1 MCRSLEWVRV
11 FRCFGP
17 WPPSRHPSGGWAIPR
32 APWWC
37 PQFVM
42 QVVVLTSLD
51 HCSRSLCVSTRLLQ
65 SFAISYAVL
74 ASGWS
79 KHIPGAA
86 GRGPNYCSVIS
97 APDLP
102 PVEAKRLAPNPKK
115 KKLQEG
121 AKCGQVGTSLN
132 WPNFL
137 SCPQLQITQ
146 LKPTINALWRV
157 TPSFLRPAEVVT
169 HASSCSCL
177 FWSSSREAFCNAL
190 LSAWA
195 NEPVR
200 GLQMFPAVAAEICP
214 PHSLPI
220 LIFSPEL
227 RRSQGQTRRDV

>member
-11 FRCFGP
+11 FSWFGP
-17 WPPSRHPSGGWAIPR
+17 WPPSRHLSGDWAIPQ
-32 APWWC
+32 APWCC

-42 QVVVLTSLD
+42 QVVVLISLD

-102 PVEAKRLAPNPKK
+102 PMEAKRGLGLAPKAKKK

-121 AKCGQVGTSLN
+121 AKEGWDQ
-132 WPNFL
+132 
-137 SCPQLQITQ
+137 PQLA
-146 LKPTINALWRV
+146 K
-157 TPSFLRPAEVVT
+157 
-169 HASSCSCL
+169 
-177 FWSSSREAFCNAL
+177 
-190 LSAWA
+190 LSVL
-195 NEPVR
+195 P
-200 GLQMFPAVAAEICP
+200 PAVD
-214 PHSLPI
+214 HT
-220 LIFSPEL
+220 
-227 RRSQGQTRRDV
+227 TRAHN

>member
-74 ASGWS
+74 ASGRS

-102 PVEAKRLAPNPKK
+102 PLEAKRLAPNPKK
-115 KKLQEG
+115 KKSCR
-121 AKCGQVGTSLN
+121 KV
-132 WPNFL
+132 PNVDRL
-137 SCPQLQITQ
+137 G
-146 LKPTINALWRV
+146 
-157 TPSFLRPAEVVT
+157 PAST
-169 HASSCSCL
+169 
-177 FWSSSREAFCNAL
+177 
-190 LSAWA
+190 
-195 NEPVR
+195 
-200 GLQMFPAVAAEICP
+200 
-214 PHSLPI
+214 
-220 LIFSPEL
+220 
-227 RRSQGQTRRDV
+227 GQTFCPAPSCRSHNSSPRLMRYEE

>member
-115 KKLQEG
+115 KKAAGRCQMWTG
-121 AKCGQVGTSLN
+121 WDQ
-132 WPNFL
+132 
-137 SCPQLQITQ
+137 PQLAKLSVLPPAADHTTQ
-146 LKPTINALWRV
+146 A
-157 TPSFLRPAEVVT
+157 
-169 HASSCSCL
+169 H
-177 FWSSSREAFCNAL
+177 
-190 LSAWA
+190 
-195 NEPVR
+195 
-200 GLQMFPAVAAEICP
+200 
-214 PHSLPI
+214 
-220 LIFSPEL
+220 
-227 RRSQGQTRRDV
+227 D